1 MSQKL
6 PVKSFERIKD
16 TFIKIRNKESNKISF
31 LEVDV
36 QYFENDLPFLQ
47 EKIQIEKVEKLVTN

>member
-16 TFIKIRNKESNKISF
+16 TFIKTRNKESNKISF

-36 QYFENDLPFLQ
+36 QYFENDLPFLL
-47 EKIQIEKVEKLVTN
+47 EKTQIEKVEKLVTN